1 MANRNHLLEELPPGR
16 GARASGP
23 RGARPPV
30 RLEERRASR
39 RDAGLRPGVGAVIG
53 GSVLCLVLVA
63 AAVALGVGVSRM
75 AAPAAFPIRA
85 AAPVGALIV
94 AIVAV
99 ATWRDGLRRW
109 ASSRLSASGSFL
121 AGLALTGIVV
131 DILLFAAGVH

>member
-16 GARASGP
+16 GARTSGP
-23 RGARPPV
+23 RSPRPPV
-30 RLEERRASR
+30 RLEQRRATR
-39 RDAGLRPGVGAVIG
+39 RDAGVRPGVGAIVG
-53 GSVLCLVLVA
+53 GSLLCLLLLGA
-63 AAVALGVGVSRM
+63 ALALGLGISRM
-75 AAPAAFPIRA
+75 GAPAAFPIRA

-109 ASSRLSASGSFL
+109 SSSRLSAGGSFL
-121 AGLALTGIVV
+121 AGLALTGVVV